1 MLFSPFL
8 LEKVSSSRLKMSE
21 KIYTVVFRSRRL
33 KKPSVCQ
40 VLLGLFFGWL
50 IFTFTTYV
58 LDLPGLGGSDEYCDS
73 FYLPPDNIS
82 NSSNIYPYL
91 NTFGIAKPINWSKS
105 AVEEPLNKYRIVG
118 THNSYHIQQYPGS
131 S

>member
-1 MLFSPFL
+1 
-8 LEKVSSSRLKMSE
+8 MSE
-21 KIYTVVFRSRRL
+21 KKSIFEFRKRRMR
-33 KKPSVCQ
+33 KPSACQ
-40 VLLGLFFGWL
+40 VLLVLFFGWL

-73 FYLPPDNIS
+73 FYVAPDNIS

-91 NTFGIAKPINWSKS
+91 NTFNIAKPIDWSKS
-105 AVEEPLNKYRIVG
+105 ATEEPLNKYRIVG